1 MTIKKKD
8 GNVYILEGPNK
19 LAKNQE
25 KIDLS
30 KCVFH
35 NFSWDEIV
43 WKGKSASKVS
53 VNSGQTI
60 ERPAPPKSSLPEFP
74 IPKPMEKEEPI
85 VEAPKIEVPKQA
97 PKVEKQKEDSF
108 NFPILK
114 VKVLMHCLPAKVKT
128 HKDLLYG
135 DSWERVVYG
144 DKFVFPSVMISNN
157 DLQMQFWTSDP
168 NSQISEKSIIYP
180 FSYEIYNQNTQ
191 DYDKVPFN
199 EHRWWKVS
207 SKEEKEG
214 GWLFSSIPSQDHPD
228 FSD

>member
-8 GNVYILEGPNK
+8 GNVYVLEGPNK
-19 LAKNQE
+19 LAKNQQN
-25 KIDLS
+25 IDLS

-43 WKGKSASKVS
+43 WKGKSAPKVV
-53 VNSGQTI
+53 VNSSQTI
-60 ERPAPPKSSLPEFP
+60 EKPAPPKVVLPEV
-74 IPKPMEKEEPI
+74 PKVPEAAERPEKEEP
-85 VEAPKIEVPKQA
+85 APKSSKSEN
-97 PKVEKQKEDSF
+97 KEDSF

-135 DSWERVVYG
+135 DSWERIVYG
-144 DKFVFPSVMISNN
+144 NKFIFPSVMISNN

-168 NSQISEKSIIYP
+168 NSQISEKSIVYP

-199 EHRWWKVS
+199 EHRWWKVT

-214 GWLFSSIPSQDHPD
+214 GWLFFTAPSQDHPD